1 MKKED
6 ITITYEQD
14 YCPRLDVTIIMEY
27 IRKGDDL
34 LQQRVSGFYYG
45 QPDLDGLIE
54 FKEDNKIILKKESE

>member
-27 IRKGDDL
+27 IRKGDSL
-34 LQQRVSGFYYG
+34 LKQRVSGFYYG
-45 QPDLDGLIE
+45 TPDLNGLIK
-54 FKEDNKIILKKESE
+54 FKENNELIVKEVK